1 MSKPKHKT
9 TGQIIREARE
19 KQAMAITEL
28 SMKTGVS
35 TGTISYIE
43 RDKVSPSIDNL
54 MKLVK
59 ALGLK
64 IEDVA

>member
-1 MSKPKHKT
+1 MSKPKNKT

-19 KQAMAITEL
+19 KQLMAITSL
-28 SMKTGVS
+28 SEKSKVS

-43 RDKVSPSIDNL
+43 RDEVSPSIDNL

-64 IEDVA
+64 IEDVV

>member
-19 KQAMAITEL
+19 EQLMAITSL
-28 SMKTGVS
+28 SEKSGVS

-43 RDKVSPSIDNL
+43 RDEVSPSIDNL

-64 IEDVA
+64 IEDVV

>member
-9 TGQIIREARE
+9 TGQIIRETRE